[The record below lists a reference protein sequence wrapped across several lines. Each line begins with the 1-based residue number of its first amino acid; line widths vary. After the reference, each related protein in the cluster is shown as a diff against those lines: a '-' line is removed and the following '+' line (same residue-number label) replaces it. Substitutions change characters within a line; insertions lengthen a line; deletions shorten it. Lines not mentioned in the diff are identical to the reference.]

1 MLTTHGLSCSLNKW
15 KISLSSM
22 TWECLQKSVS
32 AKKMWWLFFFF
43 FLLILNMG
51 NLKMNDLLFYI
62 CHPGHLSLEFKVR
75 CISHWLHQSTFS
87 SKGQPVGFVWTYDC
101 TADGPHLDSHT
112 GWPPAAHSN
121 VGAASMLGWPW
132 CTLKAASLV
141 HCAATSSL
149 QDNWMNNRMMH

>member
-1 MLTTHGLSCSLNKW
+1 MGFPAVWTNEKFRCHQRPENASKNQCQPRKCGGC
-15 KISLSSM
+15 
-22 TWECLQKSVS
+22 
-32 AKKMWWLFFFF
+32 FFF

-87 SKGQPVGFVWTYDC
+87 SEGQPVSFVWMYDC

-121 VGAASMLGWPW
+121 VGAAGMLGWPW

-149 QDNWMNNRMMH
+149 QDDWMNNRMMH